1 MTRNMSLIR
10 RIFFRVYYLSTAV
23 TYSVRRRLTAGGF
36 LVLGIMVVLGAFG
49 ADTNFTMAYQAF
61 ALTACLLLVSV
72 FWAASGRARFS
83 GSRWLPRYGT
93 AGVPMPYRIQLKNL
107 NPRPQR
113 SPVLLE
119 SLGDPRPTLAQY
131 LHTPEPGEQHRNWFD
146 RICGYYRW
154 RWLLVRNLGVRWR
167 DLPVPALLPGAEIT
181 LQHELLPQRRGILN
195 LRQMV
200 VAWPDPFGLCRSL
213 RKIRCP
219 QRVTILPKRYPISP
233 LALPGKRQ
241 YQPRG
246 VSLASSIG
254 ESEEFI
260 ALRDYRPGDPLKHV
274 YWRATAKLN
283 KPVIK
288 EFQDEFFVRHA
299 LVLDTFSERGE
310 TEAFEEAVS
319 VAASFACTIPEQESL
334 LDLLFVGS
342 RAYCFTSGRGVTHTE
357 HLLEVL
363 AGVSPASQ
371 NDFATLHE
379 MVLRH
384 TSTVTGCICVFL
396 AWDEPRHNLV
406 QQLRAMDLPVLVLII
421 AERGTDE
428 LDPGPMRDCPER
440 FRFVEVGKVKE
451 GLARL

>member
-1 MTRNMSLIR
+1 MNLIR
-10 RIFFRVYYLSTAV
+10 RIFFHVYRLSTAV

-36 LVLGIMVVLGAFG
+36 LVLGIMVALGAFG

-61 ALTACLLLVSV
+61 ALMACLLIVSLA
-72 FWAASGRARFS
+72 WAIAARAKFS
-83 GSRWLPRYGT
+83 ANRWIPRYGT

-107 NPRPQR
+107 TSRPQR
-113 SPVLLE
+113 SLVLLE
-119 SLGDPRPTLAQY
+119 SLGDPRPTLSQY
-131 LHTPEPGEQHRNWFD
+131 LRTPEPGEQQRNWFD
-146 RICGYYRW
+146 RMCGYYRW
-154 RWLLVRNLGVRWR
+154 RWLLLRNLGVQWR
-167 DLPVPALLPGAEIT
+167 DLPVPVLLPGAELT
-181 LQHELLPQRRGILN
+181 LHHQLLPQRRGV
-195 LRQMV
+195 LRFANV
-200 VAWPDPFGLCRSL
+200 LVAWPDPFGLCRSF

-246 VSLASSIG
+246 VSLASAIG

-299 LVLDTFSERGE
+299 LVLDTFSQQGE

-319 VAASFACTIPEQESL
+319 VAASFTCTIPEQESL

-342 RAYCFTSGRGVTHTE
+342 QAYCFTSGRGVSHTE

-363 AGVSPASQ
+363 ASVSPAPETGFSM
-371 NDFATLHE
+371 LHD

-384 TSTVTGCICVFL
+384 APMVTGCICVLL
-396 AWDEPRHNLV
+396 AWDEPRQNLV
-406 QQLRAMDLPVLVLII
+406 QQLRAMDLPVLVLIVTGEEAADI
-421 AERGTDE
+421 EA
-428 LDPGPMRDCPER
+428 GPMRDSPER
-440 FRFVEVGKVKE
+440 FRVLEVGKVKE

>member
-1 MTRNMSLIR
+1 MSLIR
-10 RIFFRVYYLSTAV
+10 RIFYHIYRLSTAV
-23 TYSVRRRLTAGGF
+23 NYSVRRRLTAGGF
-36 LVLGIMVVLGAFG
+36 LVFGCMVALGAFG

-61 ALTACLLLVSV
+61 ALTVCLLLVSLL
-72 FWAASGRARFS
+72 WAMFSRAKFS
-83 GSRWLPRYGT
+83 GERSLPRYAT
-93 AGVPMPYRIQLKNL
+93 AGVPMPYRIRLKNL
-107 NPRPQR
+107 TRRAQR
-113 SPVLLE
+113 NLVLLE
-119 SLGDPRPTLAQY
+119 SMADPRPTFRQY
-131 LHTPEPGEQHRNWFD
+131 VRTPEPGEQERNWFD
-146 RICGYYRW
+146 RMCGYYRW
-154 RWLLVRNLGVRWR
+154 RWLLLRNLGVRWT
-167 DLPVPALLPGAEIT
+167 DLQVPALLPGAELT

-195 LRQMV
+195 LPHLV

-233 LALPGKRQ
+233 LALPGRRQ

-246 VSLASSIG
+246 VSLASAIG

-260 ALRDYRPGDPLKHV
+260 ALRDYRPGDPLRHV

-299 LVLDTFSERGE
+299 LVLDTFCDRGE

-342 RAYCFTSGRGVTHTE
+342 QAYCVTSGRGVSHTE

-363 AGVSPASQ
+363 AAVTPAPEDS
-371 NDFATLHE
+371 FGTLRD

-384 TSTVTGCICVFL
+384 AATVTGCICVLL
-396 AWDEPRHNLV
+396 AWDEPRKKLV
-406 QQLRAMDLPVLVLII
+406 EQLCAMGLPVLVLVVAG
-421 AERGTDE
+421 AEAE
-428 LDPGPMRDCPER
+428 LAPGPMRDCPQR
-440 FRFVEVGKVKE
+440 FHVLEVGKIKE
-451 GLARL
+451 GLAAL

>member
-1 MTRNMSLIR
+1 MNLVR
-10 RIFFRVYYLSTAV
+10 RIFFHVYHLSTAV

-36 LVLGIMVVLGAFG
+36 LVLGVMVALGAFG

-61 ALTACLLLVSV
+61 ALMACLLLVSFV
-72 FWAASGRARFS
+72 WVVTARAKFS
-83 GSRWLPRYGT
+83 ASRWLPRYGT

-107 NPRPQR
+107 TSR
-113 SPVLLE
+113 SQHSLVLLE

-131 LHTPEPGEQHRNWFD
+131 LRTPEPGEQQRNWFD
-146 RICGYYRW
+146 RMCGYYRW
-154 RWLLVRNLGVRWR
+154 RWLLLRNLGVRWR
-167 DLPVPALLPGAEIT
+167 DLPVPTLLPAAELT

-195 LRQMV
+195 LRQVV
-200 VAWPDPFGLCRSL
+200 VAWPDPFGLCRSF
-213 RKIRCP
+213 RRIPCP

-246 VSLASSIG
+246 VSLASAIG

-334 LDLLFVGS
+334 LDLLFIGS
-342 RAYCFTSGRGVTHTE
+342 RAYCFTSGRGVSHTE

-363 AGVSPASQ
+363 AAVNPAPES
-371 NDFATLHE
+371 NFSTLHDL
-379 MVLRH
+379 VIRH
-384 TSTVTGCICVFL
+384 APAVTGCICVFL
-396 AWDEPRHNLV
+396 AWDERRKNLV
-406 QQLRAMDLPVLVLII
+406 QRLLAMDMPVLVLIVV
-421 AERGTDE
+421 EHGTDE
-428 LDPGPMRDCPER
+428 VDPGPMRECPER
-440 FRFVEVGKVKE
+440 FRLLETGKVKE

>member
-1 MTRNMSLIR
+1 MR
-10 RIFFRVYYLSTAV
+10 RVFFHVYRLSTAV
-23 TYSVRRRLTAGGF
+23 TYLVRRRLTAGGF
-36 LVLGIMVVLGAFG
+36 LVLGIMVAVGAFG

-61 ALTACLLLVSV
+61 ALMACLLIVSLV
-72 FWAASGRARFS
+72 WAMVARGKFS
-83 GSRWLPRYGT
+83 GSRWLPRHGT
-93 AGVPMPYRIQLKNL
+93 AGVPMPYRIRLKNL
-107 NPRPQR
+107 TLRPQR
-113 SPVLLE
+113 SLMLLE

-131 LHTPEPGEQHRNWFD
+131 LSTPEPGEEQRNWFD
-146 RICGYYRW
+146 RVCGYYRW
-154 RWLLVRNLGVRWR
+154 RWLLLRNLGVQWR
-167 DLPVPALLPGAEIT
+167 DLPVPVLLPGAELT
-181 LQHELLPQRRGILN
+181 VQHELRPQRRGILHFAN
-195 LRQMV
+195 VL
-200 VAWPDPFGLCRSL
+200 VAWPDPFGLCRSF
-213 RKIRCP
+213 RKIRCS

-233 LALPGKRQ
+233 LALPGRRQ

-246 VSLASSIG
+246 VSLASTIG

-334 LDLLFVGS
+334 LDLLFVGTQ
-342 RAYCFTSGRGVTHTE
+342 AYCFTSGRGVSHTE

-363 AGVSPASQ
+363 ASVGPAPK
-371 NDFATLHE
+371 NDFSMLRD
-379 MVLRH
+379 MVIRH
-384 TSTVTGCICVFL
+384 APSVTGCICVFL
-396 AWDEPRHNLV
+396 AWDGPRRSLV
-406 QQLRAMDLPVLVLII
+406 QQLRSMDFPVLVLIV
-421 AERGTDE
+421 AEQGVE
-428 LDPGPMRDCPER
+428 EIDPGPMRNDPER
-440 FRFVEVGKVKE
+440 FRVMQVGKIKE